1 MIYTSYW
8 GNLKNL
14 VKKFGKE
21 NIICVSRWTKF
32 WNGKKCS
39 MLFPSEELLKGYK
52 SGKISKE
59 EYKKIYMSY
68 LDSLN
73 VDNCYKVFNGCCFVC
88 YEKEGFC
95 HRHIISEWLRKNGYD
110 CVEYGTDEDL
120 FNENEIE
127 VLEVDPEIGINEEFR
142 EVLEVEEIGISKEG
156 KIIFGV
162 KVLLL
167 EGEVREEEVKVEKV
181 GVVEEFREIEVKK
194 VFVVLYFGVVVLLRD
209 LFNLLWFIWG
219 KYG

>member
-8 GNLKNL
+8 GNLKEL
-14 VKKFGKE
+14 IRDFGKDK
-21 NIICVSRWTKF
+21 IIGVSRFCSF
-32 WNGKKCS
+32 WKGKKCS

-52 SGKISKE
+52 SGKISEKE
-59 EYKKIYMSY
+59 YEKIYMDY

-73 VDNCYKVFNGCCFVC
+73 VDNCYKVFNGCVFVC
-88 YEKEGFC
+88 YEKSGFC
-95 HRHIISEWLRKNGYD
+95 HRHIISKWLRKNGYD

-120 FNENEIE
+120 FFENEIE
-127 VLEVDPEIGINEEFR
+127 EVEVEEVGINEEFE
-142 EVLEVEEIGISKEG
+142 EVLEVEEIGISEEG

-167 EGEVREEEVKVEKV
+167 GGEVREEEVI
-181 GVVEEFREIEVKK
+181 EEFGERVKFFGCDVEV
-194 VFVVLYFGVVVLLRD
+194 VFLVLYFGVVVLLGD